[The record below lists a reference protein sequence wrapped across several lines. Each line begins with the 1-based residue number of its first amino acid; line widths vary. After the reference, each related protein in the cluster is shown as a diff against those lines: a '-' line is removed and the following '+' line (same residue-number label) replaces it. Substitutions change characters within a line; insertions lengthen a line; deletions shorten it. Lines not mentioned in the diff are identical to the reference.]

1 MNKSAAKNFPKKG
14 GTSDADMSF
23 ISFSYNHHQFSFLR
37 RNITFTNPKVYS
49 AIMIKILLIEDNE
62 EILENTTEILRL
74 ANYEVTTAKNGKT
87 GYEQA
92 LKSSPDLIICDIM
105 MPELDGYGFLYLKN
119 KNEQLQRTPF
129 IFLTAK
135 TDRKDLRKA
144 MEMGADDYI
153 TKPFTELELLD
164 AIEIRLQKINYYRE
178 NTFTKGDNLSFNQIN
193 DNKAITLLTDSG
205 DIMNYPKN
213 QQVYTEGNYP
223 HCLYYIHAG
232 KARAYRTSDSGKEL
246 TTTLYKPGDF
256 LGYKALLGE
265 TAYKEST
272 ETLED
277 SEIGII
283 KKEKFNQLMYEH
295 KAIAR
300 QFVKIL
306 TNNITEKEDQLI
318 GLAYYSLRKR
328 VANTIL
334 RLLKKYKAENQDEFI
349 IHISRENMAQMVG
362 TATES
367 LIRTLSDFKNENL
380 IETKAGM
387 VKVLDKDKLQQMVN

>member
-1 MNKSAAKNFPKKG
+1 M
-14 GTSDADMSF
+14 
-23 ISFSYNHHQFSFLR
+23 
-37 RNITFTNPKVYS
+37 V
-49 AIMIKILLIEDNE
+49 KILLIEDNE
-62 EILENTTEILRL
+62 EILENTAEILRL
-74 ANYEVTTAKNGKT
+74 ANYEVTTAKNGKS

-105 MPELDGYGFLYLKN
+105 MPELDGYGFLYLMN
-119 KNEQLQRTPF
+119 KNEQLQKTPF

-135 TDRKDLRKA
+135 TNREDLRKG

-153 TKPFTELELLD
+153 TKPFTELELLN
-164 AIEIRLQKINYYRE
+164 AIETRLQKINHYRD
-178 NTFTKGDNLSFNQIN
+178 NAFTKGENLSFNQIN
-193 DNKAITLLTDSG
+193 DKESIALLTDSG

-213 QQVYTEGNYP
+213 QQVYSEGDYP
-223 HCLYYIHAG
+223 RCLYYIHSG

-265 TAYKEST
+265 TTYKEST
-272 ETLED
+272 ETLEN

-306 TNNITEKEDQLI
+306 ANNITEKEDQLI

-334 RLLKKYKAENQDEFI
+334 RLLKKYKAESQDEFT
-349 IHISRENMAQMVG
+349 IHISRENMAQMAG

-387 VKVLDKDKLQQMVN
+387 VKVLDKEKLQQMVN